1 MWTLVL
7 FLAAFGTVPV
17 SADTV
22 KFIEGPVLL
31 RFNRSHTVVRCSIEV
46 TGSVTPRIDFYIN
59 GTLSSKRPLL
69 SCNSEYV
76 QPYQLED
83 SSVPSQCIV
92 NNTDGEMKRRVH
104 QAMTV
109 RTCRGTP
116 SSFDPIAIKC
126 IVRSDL
132 DPTVNGTGSN
142 TMQLS
147 YNEKY
152 EPCVSAQ
159 EGEAVI
165 FLPDPVCPNEDL
177 GKICLQTPPGTTITP
192 PPPPPPSPSKSSAQ
206 PAVTPSPSS
215 TPILPTTGV
224 DPSGPLSE
232 GKWMLIV
239 YVVSGAAAFFA
250 LLVVCLAGMLCCMV
264 VKKHH
269 MRKAAAPLAEGRRD
283 EVGMCTVL
291 SVGGSG
297 WHGNEF
303 RVSGVVWSECRVS
316 GVV

>member
-46 TGSVTPRIDFYIN
+46 TGVVSPRIDFYIN
-59 GTLSSKRPLL
+59 GTLSSMRPLL
-69 SCNSEYV
+69 SCNSENV

-116 SSFDPIAIKC
+116 SSFDPIAIQC
-126 IVRSDL
+126 IVRSDI

-147 YNEKY
+147 YNEEFK
-152 EPCVSAQ
+152 PCLIAK
-159 EGEAVI
+159 EGEGVI
-165 FLPDPVCPNEDL
+165 FLPGPVCPNEDL
-177 GKICLQTPPGTTITP
+177 GKICLQSPSDTTTT
-192 PPPPPPSPSKSSAQ
+192 PPPPSPPQSTTQ
-206 PAVTPSPSS
+206 PTVTPSASP
-215 TPILPTTGV
+215 TPLPPTTGG
-224 DPSGPLSE
+224 DAPGQLSE
-232 GKWMLIV
+232 GQLMLII
-239 YVVSGAAAFFA
+239 YVASGAAAFFA
-250 LLVVCLAGMLCCMV
+250 LLVVCLVGMLCFMV

-269 MRKAAAPLAEGRRD
+269 MKKAAAPLAEGRRG
-283 EVGMCTVL
+283 EVGTWTVL

-297 WHGNEF
+297 WHGLDVE
-303 RVSGVVWSECRVS
+303 
-316 GVV
+316 

>member
-1 MWTLVL
+1 MWTLAL
-7 FLAAFGTVPV
+7 FLAAFGAVPV
-17 SADTV
+17 NADTV
-22 KFIEGPVLL
+22 EFIEGPVLL

-46 TGSVTPRIDFYIN
+46 TGSVSPRIDFYIN

-83 SSVPSQCIV
+83 SSVPRQCIV

-116 SSFDPIAIKC
+116 SSFDPIAIQC
-126 IVRSDL
+126 IVRSDI

-147 YNEKY
+147 YHEKG
-152 EPCVSAQ
+152 EPCLKPQ
-159 EGEAVI
+159 DGEGVI
-165 FLPDPVCPNEDL
+165 FLHSPVCPNEDL
-177 GKICLQTPPGTTITP
+177 GILCLQPPLP
-192 PPPPPPSPSKSSAQ
+192 PPPPPPPTSQSSTQ
-206 PAVTPSPSS
+206 PTVTPSPSS
-215 TPILPTTGV
+215 TPILPKIRV

-269 MRKAAAPLAEGRRD
+269 MRKAAAPLSQGRRD
-283 EVGMCTVL
+283 EVGMWTVL

-316 GVV
+316 GVM

>member
-1 MWTLVL
+1 MWTLAL
-7 FLAAFGTVPV
+7 FLAAFGAVPV

-46 TGSVTPRIDFYIN
+46 TGVVSPRIDFYIN
-59 GTLSSKRPLL
+59 GTLSSMRPLL
-69 SCNSEYV
+69 SCNSENV

-83 SSVPSQCIV
+83 SSVPRQCIV

-116 SSFDPIAIKC
+116 SSFDPIAIQC
-126 IVRSDL
+126 IVRSDI

-142 TMQLS
+142 TMQLR
-147 YNEKY
+147 YNEKGQ
-152 EPCVSAQ
+152 PCLKPQ
-159 EGEAVI
+159 DGEGVI
-165 FLPDPVCPNEDL
+165 FLHSAVCPNEDL
-177 GKICLQTPPGTTITP
+177 GKLCLQPPLPP
-192 PPPPPPSPSKSSAQ
+192 PPPPPPSTSQSSTQ
-206 PAVTPSPSS
+206 PTVTPSPSS
-215 TPILPTTGV
+215 TPILTKTGV

-269 MRKAAAPLAEGRRD
+269 MRKAAAPLSQGRRD
-283 EVGMCTVL
+283 EVGMWTVL